1 MTTPGQREKLKELLG
16 QAYRAR
22 ERMEVGAQW
31 QKSLMARVREIGPFQ
46 PETQFL
52 PTFERF
58 VWRLAP
64 VVCLLALVLIA
75 AFIEIE
81 VASWEDPIQ
90 LFVNGAEESMLSN
103 LFGA

>member
-22 ERMEVGAQW
+22 ERMEVGARW

-46 PETQFL
+46 PTTRFL
-52 PTFERF
+52 LTFERF

-75 AFIEIE
+75 AFVEIE